1 MAMLPPRTSERL
13 FLIAL
18 GLVYVALAALSL
30 YAIHA
35 TQAHPG
41 FYVIALLW
49 PWIVFGLANVLIVAV
64 PLLAVLTGYRYGYLS
79 YEVAVALALAFL
91 GGSVYLAWRYR

>member
-1 MAMLPPRTSERL
+1 M
-13 FLIAL
+13 FLVAL

-30 YAIHA
+30 YAINA

-49 PWIVFGLANVLIVAV
+49 PWVVFGLANVLIVAL
-64 PLLAVLTGYRYGYLS
+64 PLFVALMGYRYGYIS

-91 GGSVYLAWRYR
+91 GGGVYLAWRYR